1 MPEKQNALF
10 LILLLYKTPKMTFTS
25 VKTFLFSIHFVMI
38 TGLLALMLFPLTWPI
53 RLPDE
58 FWIKQVLTFF
68 IWVGLFYSN
77 LLFFAPW
84 LLYKNKV
91 GAFII
96 LLVCVLILIVYL
108 NKWLDIWIGVPA
120 AMARTFKDIGHK
132 ASSDHGHTGDY
143 FTIISTLVLFGAST
157 ITAVSKKIQTDQLA
171 FQTTEK
177 EKVST
182 ELSFLKAQINPH
194 FFFNIL
200 HTIYALADSNVETA
214 KDAIYT
220 LSHMMRY
227 VIYETKN
234 DLTTLEKE
242 IQFAE
247 DYIKLMKLR
256 LTDDVQVIFEKQAN
270 MKNYEVAPMLF
281 LPFIENAF
289 KHGVSTVMPSY
300 VYIDIRQLGNT
311 LKIEIKNS
319 LFDEKPGNLEDSSGI
334 GLVNTKRRLDLL
346 YPNKYHL
353 TVDNDRTIMEYTVAL
368 TLDFK

>member
-1 MPEKQNALF
+1 LPEKQNALF
-10 LILLLYKTPKMTFTS
+10 LILHLYKIPKMTFIS
-25 VKTFLFSIHFVMI
+25 VRKFLFSIHFVMI
-38 TGLLALMLFPLTWPI
+38 TGLLVLMLFPLTWPI
-53 RLPDE
+53 SLPDE

-68 IWVGLFYSN
+68 ILVGLFYSN

-96 LLVCVLILIVYL
+96 LLICILIFTVYL
-108 NKWLDIWIGVPA
+108 NRWLDHLIGVPA
-120 AMARTFKDIGHK
+120 AMAKTFADIGHK

-157 ITAVSKKIQTDQLA
+157 ITAISKKIQADQLA

-200 HTIYALADSNVETA
+200 HTIYALTDSNVGAA

-242 IQFAE
+242 IKFAE
-247 DYIKLMKLR
+247 DYVKLMKLR
-256 LTDDVQVIFEKQAN
+256 LTDDVQVIFEYRFSASN
-270 MKNYEVAPMLF
+270 PL
-281 LPFIENAF
+281 LNASF
-289 KHGVSTVMPSY
+289 KA
-300 VYIDIRQLGNT
+300 
-311 LKIEIKNS
+311 
-319 LFDEKPGNLEDSSGI
+319 
-334 GLVNTKRRLDLL
+334 
-346 YPNKYHL
+346 
-353 TVDNDRTIMEYTVAL
+353 DRNFA
-368 TLDFK
+368 K